1 MRFKDVQCVSCKN
14 IFTEEDDVVVCP
26 TCGSPHHRAC
36 WLNKGDCENKDLHS
50 EGFVWQFPEELRE
63 KPVEPQKEVPD
74 VTETD
79 FQFKNGERA
88 VICPYC
94 STINYGNDA
103 FCIKCRKPFFEVPP
117 NENYND
123 FAEQGG
129 VNSEAAF
136 NYYQQFGG
144 LRPDILIDEI
154 PVQEYADYIGEKK
167 SGRYIRKFAT
177 MERFNKKI
185 SFSACAFLFGPIW
198 YFYRKLFKEGAVYLL
213 IMLLFAGISAWGS
226 LTEPIKLMYEE
237 LAGYYPQIISGELTV
252 EEFEAITQELS
263 KKYSAYELSKKDT
276 IKTFAANTSYLLS
289 LGATLAFALA
299 ADFLYQRRVKAEIL
313 KTRTECYDMFTYR
326 QTLRTK
332 GTPSVAGAVIA
343 GVSSAFIYVL
353 PMIPLYIILYRSIL

>member
-1 MRFKDVQCVSCKN
+1 
-14 IFTEEDDVVVCP
+14 
-26 TCGSPHHRAC
+26 
-36 WLNKGDCENKDLHS
+36 
-50 EGFVWQFPEELRE
+50 
-63 KPVEPQKEVPD
+63 
-74 VTETD
+74 
-79 FQFKNGERA
+79 
-88 VICPYC
+88 
-94 STINYGNDA
+94 
-103 FCIKCRKPFFEVPP
+103 
-117 NENYND
+117 
-123 FAEQGG
+123 
-129 VNSEAAF
+129 
-136 NYYQQFGG
+136 
-144 LRPDILIDEI
+144 
-154 PVQEYADYIGEKK
+154 
-167 SGRYIRKFAT
+167 
-177 MERFNKKI
+177 
-185 SFSACAFLFGPIW
+185 
-198 YFYRKLFKEGAVYLL
+198 
-213 IMLLFAGISAWGS
+213 
-226 LTEPIKLMYEE
+226 MYEE